1 LLDQAFPDGVFHGD
15 RYPTAAMHIVA
26 GR

>member
-1 LLDQAFPDGVFHGD
+1 LLDQAFPEGVFHGD

-26 GR
+26 G